1 VPSLSGVT
9 GYRIPAMSNKPHFL
23 FSLLL
28 LAGMLPAAHAA
39 NDAWVDGL
47 TYTHGENS
55 RQEGIDVHRLGIEKR
70 WRHSWFNQGAWFLGG
85 YWDTELAVMQPDSG
99 PDVYAV
105 GITPVFR
112 YQRDSHLS
120 SGVTP
125 VAEAGIGAHL
135 LSNTHIGKTDVSTA
149 FQFGS
154 LVGFGIG
161 FGERGQYELSYRFT
175 HISNADIK
183 KPNDGLDLHL
193 VRLGYNFN

>member
-1 VPSLSGVT
+1 
-9 GYRIPAMSNKPHFL
+9 MNKKLYIL
-23 FSLLL
+23 FPLLL
-28 LAGMLPAAHAA
+28 CTGALPAAHAA
-39 NDAWVDGL
+39 SDSWVDGL

-55 RQEGIDVHRLGIEKR
+55 RKEGIDVHRLGIEKR
-70 WRHSWFNQGAWFLGG
+70 WGHSWFNQGAWFLGG
-85 YWDTELAVMQPDSG
+85 YWDSEVAVMQPDTG

-105 GITPVFR
+105 SITPVFR

-125 VAEAGIGAHL
+125 FAEAGIGAQL
-135 LSNTHIGKTDVSTA
+135 LSDVHVGSANVSSA

-183 KPNDGLDLHL
+183 KPNEGLDLHL
-193 VRLGYNFN
+193 FRLGYNFN